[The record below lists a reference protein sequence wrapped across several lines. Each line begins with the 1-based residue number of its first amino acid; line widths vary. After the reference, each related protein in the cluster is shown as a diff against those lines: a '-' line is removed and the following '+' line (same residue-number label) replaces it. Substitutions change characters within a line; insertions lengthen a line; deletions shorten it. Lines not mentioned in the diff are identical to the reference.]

1 MSCPVL
7 LNVLF
12 APKDV
17 LASQRDSS
25 KADEPNAVMS
35 SDESCKYASTFVFNG
50 SSPRL
55 STDEFICN
63 ITLIPVRGDVG
74 EKVGAAVGSVGAGV
88 GKAVVGEAVG
98 LRVGSG
104 VAAVGARE
112 GAPFSPGA
120 RVGAVVGLGVGS
132 RLTLLQLD
140 IQKKWESSQ
149 GVPVES
155 GWSAQLPVSYKG
167 SLFPM
172 YQRQH
177 ADGKLV
183 PTYVLHKS

>member
-1 MSCPVL
+1 MLAV
-7 LNVLF
+7 NGF
-12 APKDV
+12 AD
-17 LASQRDSS
+17 A
-25 KADEPNAVMS
+25 A
-35 SDESCKYASTFVFNG
+35 TFEGGNR
-50 SSPRL
+50 SIRR
-55 STDEFICN
+55 I
-63 ITLIPVRGDVG
+63 
-74 EKVGAAVGSVGAGV
+74 
-88 GKAVVGEAVG
+88 VVT
-98 LRVGSG
+98 
-104 VAAVGARE
+104 
-112 GAPFSPGA
+112 A
-120 RVGAVVGLGVGS
+120 RVGGVVGLGVGS